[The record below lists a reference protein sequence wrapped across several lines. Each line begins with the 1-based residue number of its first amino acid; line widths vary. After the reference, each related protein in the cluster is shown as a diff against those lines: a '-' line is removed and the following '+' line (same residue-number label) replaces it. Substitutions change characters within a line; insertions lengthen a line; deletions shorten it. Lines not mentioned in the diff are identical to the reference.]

1 MQNQLLYKSDRIA
14 GMRFPKSLRLWGL
27 GLFLATLPLLTLVF
41 LRKPVTLVV
50 DDQPYQLQT
59 YALTVKGLLSAADIQ
74 IGADD
79 FINPG
84 LNTRLHKGGQVVI
97 LRAAQIQISVDG
109 QTHNMLSA
117 ERIPVV
123 ILAEAGVNLGPGDQ
137 LIADGLL
144 TSLDAMLPPGRA
156 HSLQV
161 RRASTILLEEN
172 GESISFISAASTLGG
187 ALWEQGI
194 RIYDSDQLD
203 PSPDTPLTGSTIS
216 VKLTRARE
224 LVIQTQ
230 ANNIHT
236 RSVGPTVGAALADSD
251 LALQGLDFSLP
262 PESAPLPEDGIIK
275 IVRVREEV
283 LLEQAPL
290 PFGATQQ
297 ALPDVEIDT
306 IQIVSA
312 GEYGLTAQRVRVIY
326 EAHPDEQG
334 WQEIERQ
341 VEAEWVAREPQ
352 PRVIGYGTKIVIRTE
367 NVGGTAIEYWRKV
380 EVYASTYSPC
390 RLGIPDY
397 CSTTTS
403 SGAQLQKGMIAT
415 TIEWYRYMKGL
426 PVFVPNYGFAT
437 IEDVGGGLPDRHWVD
452 LGYSEE
458 DFVGWAGW
466 TTIYF
471 LTPVPGN
478 ILYILEYGG

>member
-1 MQNQLLYKSDRIA
+1 
-14 GMRFPKSLRLWGL
+14 MRFPKSLRLWGL

-59 YALTVKGLLSAADIQ
+59 YALTVEGLLSAADIQ
-74 IGADD
+74 ISEAD
-79 FINPG
+79 FIHPG
-84 LNTRLHKGGQVVI
+84 LNTRLHNGDQVVI
-97 LRAAQIQISVDG
+97 LRAARIQISVDG

-137 LIADGLL
+137 LIADGLP
-144 TSLDAMLPPGRA
+144 THLDQMLPPGKV
-156 HSLQV
+156 HTLQV
-161 RRASTILLEEN
+161 RRASTIVLEEN
-172 GESISFISAASTLGG
+172 GESVSFISAASTLGG

-194 RIYDSDQLD
+194 HLYDNDQLD
-203 PSPDTPLTGSTIS
+203 PSPDTPLNGGTIP

-224 LVIQTQ
+224 LIIQTQ
-230 ANNIHT
+230 GHRTQT
-236 RSVGPTVGAALADSD
+236 RSVGPTVGAALAEVG

-262 PESAPLPEDGIIK
+262 PESAPLPDDGLIE

-290 PFGATQQ
+290 PFGTIQQ
-297 ALPDVEIDT
+297 ALPDVEIDNT
-306 IQIVSA
+306 LIVSA

-326 EAHPDEQG
+326 EARPGEPD
-334 WQEIERQ
+334 WQEVERQ
-341 VEAEWVAREPQ
+341 VEDEWVAREPQ
-352 PRVIGYGTKIVIRTE
+352 PRVVGYGTKIVIRTE

-390 RLGIPDY
+390 HLGIPDY

-426 PVFVPNYGFAT
+426 PVYVPNYGFAT
-437 IEDVGGGLPDRHWVD
+437 IEDVGGGLPDRHWID

>member
-1 MQNQLLYKSDRIA
+1 
-14 GMRFPKSLRLWGL
+14 
-27 GLFLATLPLLTLVF
+27 
-41 LRKPVTLVV
+41 
-50 DDQPYQLQT
+50 
-59 YALTVKGLLSAADIQ
+59 
-74 IGADD
+74 
-79 FINPG
+79 
-84 LNTRLHKGGQVVI
+84 
-97 LRAAQIQISVDG
+97 
-109 QTHNMLSA
+109 
-117 ERIPVV
+117 
-123 ILAEAGVNLGPGDQ
+123 
-137 LIADGLL
+137 
-144 TSLDAMLPPGRA
+144 
-156 HSLQV
+156 
-161 RRASTILLEEN
+161 
-172 GESISFISAASTLGG
+172 
-187 ALWEQGI
+187 
-194 RIYDSDQLD
+194 
-203 PSPDTPLTGSTIS
+203 
-216 VKLTRARE
+216 
-224 LVIQTQ
+224 
-230 ANNIHT
+230 
-236 RSVGPTVGAALADSD
+236 

>member
-1 MQNQLLYKSDRIA
+1 M
-14 GMRFPKSLRLWGL
+14 GFPKSLRLWGL
-27 GLFLATLPLLTLVF
+27 GLFLAALPLLMLVF
-41 LRKPVTLVV
+41 LRKQVLLVV
-50 DDQPYQLQT
+50 DDQPYPLQT
-59 YALTVKGLLSAADIQ
+59 YALTVEGLLSAADIQ
-74 IGADD
+74 ISADD

-84 LNTRLHKGGQVVI
+84 LHARLHDEDQVVI
-97 LRAAQIQISVDG
+97 LRAARIQISVDG

-123 ILAEAGVNLGPGDQ
+123 ILAEAGVNLAPGDQ
-137 LIADGLL
+137 LIADGLP
-144 TSLDAMLPPGRA
+144 TPLDAMLPPA
-156 HSLQV
+156 KVHSLQV
-161 RRASTILLEEN
+161 RRASTIVLEEN
-172 GESISFISAASTLGG
+172 GESVSFISAANTLGG

-194 RIYDSDQLD
+194 RLFSGDQLN
-203 PSPDTPLTGSTIS
+203 PGPATPLIGGTIS
-216 VKLTRARE
+216 VELTRARE
-224 LVIQTQ
+224 LVIHTP
-230 ANNIHT
+230 AKNIPT
-236 RSVGPTVGAALADSD
+236 RSIGPTVGAALVDSG
-251 LALQGLDFSLP
+251 LALQGLDYSLP
-262 PESAPLPEDGIIK
+262 PESAPLPDDGLIK
-275 IVRVREEV
+275 VVRVREEV
-283 LLEQAPL
+283 LLEQTPL
-290 PFGATQQ
+290 PFGTTQL
-297 ALPDVEIDT
+297 ALPDVEIDNT
-306 IQIVSA
+306 QIVSA

-326 EAHPDEQG
+326 EARPGEQG
-334 WQEIERQ
+334 WQEVERQ
-341 VEAEWVAREPQ
+341 VEAEWVARQPQ
-352 PRVIGYGTKIVIRTE
+352 PRVVGYGTKIVIRTE

-390 RLGIPDY
+390 HLGIPDY

-437 IEDVGGGLPDRHWVD
+437 IEDVGGGLPDRHWID